1 MGFAS
6 FRATNRSVTMVRLM
20 LIAAAGVAVAVV
32 EGHIPSGTDGT
43 ITACYRNVAP
53 QQGSLRVIDAE
64 AGQTCTNGETTLT
77 WNHKGV
83 SGPIGPEGP
92 QGEQGPPGTTA
103 TSDVYFASF
112 YTDIRQG
119 EQGVLLGFVGELR
132 TVLTLELPQGAYM
145 VEARLDLS
153 FGTTRDGS
161 AQAHC
166 SLPGDAGTSALLDS
180 SERPG
185 ILQSSSNAQREITT
199 AINHAGGPLTLTCWA
214 SSLSNVGTT
223 VKNATLLATP
233 IGAVHR

>member
-1 MGFAS
+1 MLSS
-6 FRATNRSVTMVRLM
+6 FRAANRTMTVVRL
-20 LIAAAGVAVAVV
+20 LLTAAAGVTTAVIL
-32 EGHIPSGTDGT
+32 EGYIPSATDGT
-43 ITACYRNVAP
+43 ITGCYRNIAP

-77 WNHKGV
+77 WNHMGV
-83 SGPIGPEGP
+83 PGPIGPAGP

-112 YTDIRQG
+112 YTDLKQG

-132 TVLTLELPQGAYM
+132 TVLTLDLPQGAYM

-161 AQAHC
+161 AQVHC

-185 ILQSSSNAQREITT
+185 ILQASSNAQREITT
-199 AINHAGGPLTLTCWA
+199 VVNHAGGALTLTCWA
-214 SSLSNVGTT
+214 SSLSQVGTT

-233 IGAVHR
+233 IGAAHR